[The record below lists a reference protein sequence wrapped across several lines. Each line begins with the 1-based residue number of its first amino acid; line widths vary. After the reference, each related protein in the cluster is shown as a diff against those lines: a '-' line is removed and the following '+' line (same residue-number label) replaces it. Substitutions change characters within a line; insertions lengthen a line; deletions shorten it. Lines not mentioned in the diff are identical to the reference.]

1 MPKTPKRKSAAV
13 MFTDI
18 AGYTEAMSKSEQ
30 KALEMLRRKQDILT
44 VNMVIIGKVQGV
56 GFRYFVLRQAQEL
69 GIRGWVNNKPNGD
82 VEALAQGEKADLEQ
96 FIAKVKEG
104 PSFSRVEDVSLNWV
118 KEAEQYFGFEII

>member
-1 MPKTPKRKSAAV
+1 MGETLLMSSSPKNT
-13 MFTDI
+13 
-18 AGYTEAMSKSEQ
+18 
-30 KALEMLRRKQDILT
+30 LT
-44 VNMVIIGKVQGV
+44 VNMKITGKVQGV
-56 GFRYFVLRQAQEL
+56 GFRFFVQQQAREL
-69 GIRGWVNNKPNGD
+69 DINGWVSNKSNGA